1 VAYESQ
7 LKSDRAQ
14 RHRRLAAAIESRDP
28 VSADEDAALIAE
40 HLEAAGDLHAAS
52 DWHMSAGAWAT
63 NRYIAAARLSWERAR
78 RVADALPVTTRID
91 FRCVSPRAL
100 CCAATRGGASM
111 TTFRRHSSSR
121 PRFAQPEAA
130 ALGDAVMLIQARSR
144 SLVELHHLGGEDGA

>member
-78 RVADALPVTTRID
+78 RVADALPGDHPNRLSMRIA
-91 FRCVSPRAL
+91 PRTLL
-100 CCAATRGGASM
+100 CGNAWRRFHDDISAT
-111 TTFRRHSSSR
+111 
-121 PRFAQPEAA
+121 
-130 ALGDAVMLIQARSR
+130 
-144 SLVELHHLGGEDGA
+144 